1 MKRFESA
8 LPNPG
13 ANELDLANRGVK
25 ERKGLGDNSSNL
37 MSRTW
42 ELLIEQGKVTNKS
55 WFKQRK
61 RISTYLLNTFSFFR
75 CQKNIPK
82 FYPPPENSAHISSPT
97 GQRKYSIYLIQVK
110 DIHSTE
116 INEIPVPE
124 HKHNQN

>member
-13 ANELDLANRGVK
+13 ANELDLANRGVN

-61 RISTYLLNTFSFFR
+61 RVSTYLLNTFSFFGYL
-75 CQKNIPK
+75 K
-82 FYPPPENSAHISSPT
+82 FYSPPENSAQISGPT
-97 GQRKYSIYLIQVK
+97 GQREYSIYLIQVK
-110 DIHSTE
+110 DIHNAE
-116 INEIPVPE
+116 INDTSSRA
-124 HKHNQN
+124 